1 MTLLKLAQKPQETE
15 PMPTLN
21 DVYKLAES
29 TNKRLDA
36 MEDKLDSI
44 HAELRVAIRGLV
56 ESFGGRQDT

>member
-1 MTLLKLAQKPQETE
+1 MNLLRLPVETE
-15 PMPTLN
+15 TMPTLN

-29 TNKRLDA
+29 TDRRLDA
-36 MEDKLDSI
+36 MEDKLENI

>member
-15 PMPTLN
+15 TMPTLN

-29 TNKRLDA
+29 TDRRLDA
-36 MEDKLDSI
+36 MEDKLDAL

-56 ESFGGRQDT
+56 ESFEGRQDT